1 MLGIED
7 AARFAVANIQKHHL
21 GATVVSVDPKAVGDA
36 LLVWITVQDSVA
48 DSPDRTLVLA
58 SVRRAAEVALSGGG
72 SQFQFGRSFVR
83 LRFETE
89 GTGAASDGA
98 RFVEVVPGVLGG
110 RPVVRGTRIPADLI
124 ASMSRQGATEAEI
137 LADYPSLTR
146 EVVQALRPGAPR

>member
-36 LLVWITVQDSVA
+36 LLVWVTVQDAVA
-48 DSPDRTLVLA
+48 DRPDRTLVLA
-58 SVRRAAEVALSGGG
+58 NVRRAAEVALLGGG

-89 GTGAASDGA
+89 GGSSPADAG
-98 RFVEVVPGVLGG
+98 RFVEAVPGVLGG

-146 EVVQALRPGAPR
+146 EIVRALRLGRS